1 MVRIPSIFTSQGEE
15 VWKLPKERLNKW
27 ISAICRKECAEKIL
41 DHSLVCEKRL
51 DCGID
56 TVGPDHPVNVAL
68 EVCNTELKD
77 AVAVLDSKYTHCR
90 GRFLTCKD

>member
-15 VWKLPKERLNKW
+15 VWKLPKERLNNGFLQSVGKSAQKKFW
-27 ISAICRKECAEKIL
+27 ITAWSVVNIL
-41 DHSLVCEKRL
+41 SPEKRL

-68 EVCNTELKD
+68 EVCNT
-77 AVAVLDSKYTHCR
+77 
-90 GRFLTCKD
+90 